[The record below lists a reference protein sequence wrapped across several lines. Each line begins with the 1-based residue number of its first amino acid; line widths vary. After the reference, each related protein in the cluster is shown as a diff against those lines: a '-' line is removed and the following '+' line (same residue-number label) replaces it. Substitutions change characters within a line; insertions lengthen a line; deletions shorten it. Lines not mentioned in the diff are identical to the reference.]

1 MERMTLAIDVACQ
14 VVLQASLA
22 DASCRLAGSG
32 RRLRTTA
39 AGLDRLRESLP
50 AGIELSVVT
59 DRPQRSAADGS
70 LVPGDHPQAHSPR
83 QFQAKRQAEAISSSL
98 KYRLSRGDV
107 PESCYQAAA
116 ELGEEAGSAPK
127 LVHTRYF
134 ALGDARSL

>member
-50 AGIELSVVT
+50 AGIELNVVT
-59 DRPQRSAADGS
+59 EPTRSVRLPMAAWFPAITRKRTRPA
-70 LVPGDHPQAHSPR
+70 
-83 QFQAKRQAEAISSSL
+83 SS
-98 KYRLSRGDV
+98 R
-107 PESCYQAAA
+107 PT
-116 ELGEEAGSAPK
+116 AG
-127 LVHTRYF
+127 
-134 ALGDARSL
+134 